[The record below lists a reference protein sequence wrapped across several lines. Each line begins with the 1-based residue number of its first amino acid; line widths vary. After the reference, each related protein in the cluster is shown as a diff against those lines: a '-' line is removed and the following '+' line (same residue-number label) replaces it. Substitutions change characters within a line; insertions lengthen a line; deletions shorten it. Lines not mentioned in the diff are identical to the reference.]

1 MRSERGW
8 ASSAAWVLGLLA
20 VWLLATAGLRPLLLP
35 DEGRYAEV
43 AREML
48 AGDGLVP
55 LLNGLP
61 FFHKPPLTYWVD
73 LLGLRLFGI
82 TPFAVRLG
90 PALGAWLMGAALW
103 LWLRRQQGPRAA
115 GTALLVLATTP
126 FWFIGGQYANHDMLV
141 AGTLTVAVLA
151 LARALEARLAGRDAD
166 ATAGPAAERAS
177 ARADVRDHARAA
189 QRTTAQR
196 WLLVGWAACGLAVLA
211 KGLIGVVLPALVL
224 GPWLLAQRRWRD
236 VAWLLHPAGLAVFAV
251 VALPWFALMQHR
263 DPGFFDYFIVE
274 QHFRRFAT
282 ASFNNRQPGWFFI
295 AVLPLLTLPWAAWA
309 PAALRQL
316 WRACMPPPAG
326 TAGPASAAGP
336 AAAGPVDAAARRHA
350 LLMAWWVAAILLFFS
365 LPASKLV
372 GYIMPALAPWCALL
386 AAPLAGLTTG
396 LRTRPTADLPIHP
409 RRGLPPLG
417 RVALALAALLCL
429 GSVVTLAWQAP
440 KSSRDLGLA
449 LRAQAAPGDRV
460 VLVDNPFYDVAFYA
474 RLAQPAQVASRWD
487 DPEIARQDNWRK
499 ELADA
504 ARFDPARAAQQL
516 YPITALPALVCGG
529 QRVWLVAGH
538 DQAARLAGV
547 PGATLVLQ
555 GRHAQLWRAEPRTCP
570 GGG

>member
-1 MRSERGW
+1 MTASPPAPAQAPWPAW
-8 ASSAAWVLGLLA
+8 ASSAPWVLGLLA

-48 AGDGLVP
+48 AGDGLLP

-73 LLGLRLFGI
+73 LLGLRLFGV

-103 LWLRRQQGPRAA
+103 LWLRRQQGPRPA
-115 GTALLVLATTP
+115 GCALLVLATTP

-151 LARALEARLAGRDAD
+151 LALALDARLASRG
-166 ATAGPAAERAS
+166 TAAS
-177 ARADVRDHARAA
+177 DVEQVNEQA
-189 QRTTAQR
+189 TAQR
-196 WLLVGWAACGLAVLA
+196 WLLAGWAACGLAVLA

-236 VAWLLHPAGLAVFAV
+236 VAWLLHPGGLAVFAA
-251 VALPWFALMQHR
+251 VALPWFVLMQIR
-263 DPGFFDYFIVE
+263 FPGFFDYFIVE

-282 ASFNNRQPGWFFI
+282 AGFNNQQPGWFFI

-309 PAALRQL
+309 PAALRGLWQL
-316 WRACMPPPAG
+316 RRPRAG
-326 TAGPASAAGP
+326 TATPA
-336 AAAGPVDAAARRHA
+336 DARLRRHA

-386 AAPLAGLTTG
+386 AAPLAGLPINHPPAGSTSSLTR
-396 LRTRPTADLPIHP
+396 RTRHTLRWLP
-409 RRGLPPLG
+409 LPG
-417 RVALALAALLCL
+417 QVALALAAALCL
-429 GSVVTLAWQAP
+429 GSVGTLAWQAP
-440 KSSRDLGLA
+440 KSNRDLGLA
-449 LRAQAAPGDRV
+449 LRAQAAPGDQV
-460 VLVDNPFYDVAFYA
+460 VLVDNPFQDVLFYA
-474 RLAQPAQVASRWD
+474 RLARPALVASHWG
-487 DPEIARQDNWRK
+487 DPAIAQQDNWRK

-504 ARFDPARAAQQL
+504 ARFAPARAAQVL
-516 YPITALPALVCGG
+516 YPIDALPALVCHG
-529 QRVWLVAGH
+529 QRVWLVAGD

-555 GRHAQLWRAEPRTCP
+555 GHHAQLWRAEPRACP